1 MSIGQGH
8 NRDLQGLKGL
18 ADAAKAVVE
27 GKTDVYELV
36 GSLSDEQVQE
46 VLEASLEAKEEGYE
60 EFEYE
65 GRTYSVNVGESLS
78 KHLAEKE
85 LVGKQK
91 ELDVDGDGDIGADDL
106 AALRAKKKSEAVSRK
121 DFKPHMMYDPKT
133 GKGVMANTFDDHL
146 RLDKMGYVHDKP
158 KKMAEDE
165 KPDFLDLDKGG
176 DKEEPMKKAAADKE
190 EDEEQLDEY
199 GAAGNLRADK
209 DSLDGKK
216 AVDMSPDNNPLDDED
231 IEKKDGEEEE
241 SEDPKE
247 MKSEGFTEEEV
258 RALCH
263 SKDHDC
269 ATIIEH
275 PEFGLGKPVHGSHA
289 IPDDN
294 GFVEWYDVE
303 FKHGIEKKVYVEGV
317 KVIASESHMKEDEED
332 GIDGAKPIDKD
343 VKKNVTTSKASEPK
357 GGDSKVTGTDD
368 EEDGIEGSKP
378 ISKDVKENNYESFP
392 KSFVEIYK
400 EMMRESIVFKK
411 ITEAIELKEG
421 KMKELHGHI
430 EDGKTAEEIIKA
442 MKLKKT
448 PDMIKFIKG
457 LGGK

>member
-8 NRDLQGLKGL
+8 NRDLQGLQGL

-106 AALRAKKKSEAVSRK
+106 AALRAKKKNEEEM
-121 DFKPHMMYDPKT
+121 D
-133 GKGVMANTFDDHL
+133 
-146 RLDKMGYVHDKP
+146 
-158 KKMAEDE
+158 EDE
-165 KPDFLDLDKGG
+165 KPDFLDLDKDG

-216 AVDMSPDNNPLDDED
+216 DVDMSPDNNPLDDED

-332 GIDGAKPIDKD
+332 AVDGAKPIDKD
-343 VKKNVTTSKASEPK
+343 VKKNVTTSKTSEPK

-378 ISKDVKENNYESFP
+378 ISKDVKETKYETTS

-400 EMMRESIVFKK
+400 EMMRESVVFKK
-411 ITEAIELKEG
+411 ISEAIELKEG

>member
-1 MSIGQGH
+1 
-8 NRDLQGLKGL
+8 
-18 ADAAKAVVE
+18 
-27 GKTDVYELV
+27 
-36 GSLSDEQVQE
+36 
-46 VLEASLEAKEEGYE
+46 
-60 EFEYE
+60 
-65 GRTYSVNVGESLS
+65 
-78 KHLAEKE
+78 
-85 LVGKQK
+85 
-91 ELDVDGDGDIGADDL
+91 
-106 AALRAKKKSEAVSRK
+106 
-121 DFKPHMMYDPKT
+121 
-133 GKGVMANTFDDHL
+133 
-146 RLDKMGYVHDKP
+146 
-158 KKMAEDE
+158 
-165 KPDFLDLDKGG
+165 
-176 DKEEPMKKAAADKE
+176 
-190 EDEEQLDEY
+190 
-199 GAAGNLRADK
+199 
-209 DSLDGKK
+209 
-216 AVDMSPDNNPLDDED
+216 MSPDNNPLDDED

-332 GIDGAKPIDKD
+332 GVDGAKPIDKD
-343 VKKNVTTSKASEPK
+343 VKETKYETT
-357 GGDSKVTGTDD
+357 V
-368 EEDGIEGSKP
+368 
-378 ISKDVKENNYESFP
+378 

-400 EMMRESIVFKK
+400 EMMRESVVFKK
-411 ITEAIELKEG
+411 ISEAIELKEG

-457 LGGK
+457 LGSK

>member
-1 MSIGQGH
+1 MSLGQGH
-8 NRDLQGLKGL
+8 NRDLNGLQSL

-27 GKTDVYELV
+27 GKTKVYELV
-36 GSLSDEQVQE
+36 GNLSDEQVQE
-46 VLEASLEAKEEGYE
+46 VLEASLEAKEEGKV

-65 GRTYSVNVGESLS
+65 GTVYSVDIGEQLS
-78 KHLAEKE
+78 THLAEKE
-85 LVGKQK
+85 LDPVGK
-91 ELDVDGDGDIGADDL
+91 EDDDIDNDGDVDSSDEYL
-106 AALRAKKKSEAVSRK
+106 KKKRDAI
-121 DFKPHMMYDPKT
+121 
-133 GKGVMANTFDDHL
+133 GKAM
-146 RLDKMGYVHDKP
+146 
-158 KKMAEDE
+158 KKEDE
-165 KPDFLDLDKGG
+165 
-176 DKEEPMKKAAADKE
+176 EEEE
-190 EDEEQLDEY
+190 EDEQLDEY

-216 AVDMSPDNNPLDDED
+216 DVPMSPENNPLDDED

-247 MKSEGFTEEEV
+247 TKSEGFTEEEV

-303 FKHGIEKKVYVEGV
+303 FKHGIEKKVQVEGV
-317 KVIASESHMKEDEED
+317 KVIASESHMKEEED
-332 GIDGAKPIDKD
+332 DAVDGAKPIDKD
-343 VKKNVTTSKASEPK
+343 VDKSVTTSKVSEPK
-357 GGDSKVTGTDD
+357 GGDSKVDTD
-368 EEDGIEGSKP
+368 EEDDGIEGTAK
-378 ISKDVKENNYESFP
+378 ISKEG
-392 KSFVEIYK
+392 KSFVELYQDMIK
-400 EMMRESIVFKK
+400 ESVKEKEINKK
-411 ITEAIELKEG
+411 IAEAIELKEG

-457 LGGK
+457 LGSK